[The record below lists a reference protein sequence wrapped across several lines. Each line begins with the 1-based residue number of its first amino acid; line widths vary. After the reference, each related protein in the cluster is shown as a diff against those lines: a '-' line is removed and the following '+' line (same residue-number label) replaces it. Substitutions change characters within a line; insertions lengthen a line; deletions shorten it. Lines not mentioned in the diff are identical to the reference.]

1 MFTGIIEETGKLE
14 AVWWGPK
21 SASLKIRAKKVLG
34 DLKLGDS
41 ICTNGACL
49 TVTAFGL
56 NNFEVDVMAETMRST
71 NLGML
76 KPGEEINLERAMQLT
91 DRLGGH
97 MVSGHIDGVGK
108 IIAIRKEDIATWID
122 IEASENITDYIIY
135 KGSVA
140 INGVSLT
147 VSGMHAKGFSVSIIP
162 FTGAKTTL
170 LTKKPGDTVN
180 IECDLVAKYI
190 KKFISP
196 TTQMQN
202 KKLDNNFLKEH
213 GFID

>member
-14 AVWWGPK
+14 AVRWGSH
-21 SASLKIRAKKVLG
+21 SASLKIRATKVLG

-49 TVTAFGL
+49 TVTSLGA
-56 NNFEVDVMAETMRST
+56 NSFEVDVMAETMRST

-76 KPGEEINLERAMQLT
+76 KNGQEINLERAMQLN

-108 IIAIRKEDIATWID
+108 IIAFRKEDIATWID
-122 IEASENITDYIIY
+122 IEAPENINDYIIN

-140 INGVSLT
+140 IDGVSLT
-147 VSGMHAKGFSVSIIP
+147 VSGLHENGFSVSIIP

-170 LTKKPGDTVN
+170 LIKKPGDTVN

-190 KKFISP
+190 KKFTSP
-196 TTQMQN
+196 TATKQN
-202 KKLDNNFLKEH
+202 KELNNDFLREH
-213 GFID
+213 GFLD

>member
-14 AVWWGPK
+14 AVRWGSK
-21 SASLKIRAKKVLG
+21 SASLKISAHKVLAE
-34 DLKLGDS
+34 LKPGDS
-41 ICTNGACL
+41 ISTNGACL
-49 TVTAFGL
+49 TVTAFG
-56 NNFEVDVMAETMRST
+56 NTAFEVDVMAETMRST

-76 KPGEEINLERAMQLT
+76 KPGEEINLERAMQLN

-108 IIAIRKEDIATWID
+108 IISFRKEDIATWID
-122 IEASENITDYIIY
+122 IQAPEQINDYIIN

-140 INGVSLT
+140 IDGVSLT
-147 VSGMHAKGFSVSIIP
+147 VSGLHETGFSVSIIP
-162 FTGAKTTL
+162 FTGYKTTL
-170 LTKKPGDTVN
+170 LSKKPGDTVN

-196 TTQMQN
+196 TAAKQN

-213 GFID
+213 GFLD

>member
-14 AVWWGPK
+14 AVKWGPK
-21 SASLKIRAKKVLG
+21 SANLKIRAKKVLG

-97 MVSGHIDGVGK
+97 MVSGHIDGIGK
-108 IIAIRKEDIATWID
+108 IIAFRKEDIAIWID
-122 IEASENITDYIIY
+122 IEAPAYINDYIIM

-140 INGVSLT
+140 IDGVSLT
-147 VSGMHAKGFSVSIIP
+147 VSGLHETGFSVSIIP

-170 LTKKPGDTVN
+170 LIKKPGDTVN

-190 KKFISP
+190 KKFTQP
-196 TTQMQN
+196 TATKQN
-202 KKLDNNFLKEH
+202 KELDNNFLKEH
-213 GFID
+213 GFIN